1 MDIQRIRL
9 IIDSKKAAD
18 KSINKNLALK
28 MLNILKYWIE
38 KPRIIIF
45 YKKLSNSLS
54 FTFLKLDS
62 FYSFF

>member
-28 MLNILKYWIE
+28 MLNILKY
-38 KPRIIIF
+38 
-45 YKKLSNSLS
+45 
-54 FTFLKLDS
+54 
-62 FYSFF
+62 